1 MKGAQLAANTLA
13 LSIKEIFENPSI
25 INKAKDELKIRT
37 GDDFV
42 YKPLLGDRK
51 PPLDYRKN

>member
-1 MKGAQLAANTLA
+1 MKAIGRNL
-13 LSIKEIFENPSI
+13 I

-37 GDDFV
+37 GDNFV